1 MSLLAL
7 RNVDA
12 FYGPAHILHDV
23 SLAIGKGERVAI
35 LGRNGVGKTTIVNA
49 FLGMARVPTGS
60 IAFGAHTPRPLR
72 HFTAARHG
80 VAVVPQGRRIVP
92 GLTVREN
99 LLLGG
104 ATGRAGTWNIERIF
118 DLFPIL
124 RERADAPGTAMSGG
138 QQQMLAIGRAL
149 MANPDLLV
157 LDEPSEGLAP
167 VIVDELAQTLT
178 HLSQAGTS
186 ILLIEQ
192 NFTLV
197 HRVAER
203 YYVLAKGA
211 IVDSG
216 TLAGLSMDV
225 LKQHVAV

>member
-1 MSLLAL
+1 MRDGA
-7 RNVDA
+7 
-12 FYGPAHILHDV
+12 
-23 SLAIGKGERVAI
+23 
-35 LGRNGVGKTTIVNA
+35 
-49 FLGMARVPTGS
+49 
-60 IAFGAHTPRPLR
+60 IAFNGKQPHVIR
-72 HFTAARHG
+72 HFVAAQAG

-99 LLLGG
+99 LELGAAVNRKG
-104 ATGRAGTWNIERIF
+104 PWSIHGIF

-124 RERADAPGTAMSGG
+124 RERANQAGVLLSGG

-149 MANPDLLV
+149 MSNPDLVV

-167 VIVDELAQTLT
+167 VIVDDLADLC
-178 HLSQAGTS
+178 LRLAREGVS

-192 NFTLV
+192 DFGLV

-211 IVDSG
+211 VIEEG
-216 TLAGLSMDV
+216 RMEGLTIDN
-225 LKQHVAV
+225 LKRHVAV